1 MLKLHVVKEYVYI
14 TTTFIEFTVI
24 VLLLTLFIVLYYKK
38 ISQIFF
44 NTYP

>member
-1 MLKLHVVKEYVYI
+1 MLKLHVVKEHVYI

-24 VLLLTLFIVLYYKK
+24 VLLTLFIVLYYKK